1 MLTHPY
7 FFASNVEMPLTCDL
21 MLVIVI
27 VIMTVVRCNDN
38 QQDDDYDTVDDLYKD
53 KDGDWSKDDKLT
65 VTIIDPVYEITM
77 L

>member
-53 KDGDWSKDDKLT
+53 KDGD
-65 VTIIDPVYEITM
+65 
-77 L
+77 